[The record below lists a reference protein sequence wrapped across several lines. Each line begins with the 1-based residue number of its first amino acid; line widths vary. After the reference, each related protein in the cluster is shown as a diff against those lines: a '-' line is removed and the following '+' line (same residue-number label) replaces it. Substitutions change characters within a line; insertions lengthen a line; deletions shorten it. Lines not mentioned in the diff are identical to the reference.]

1 MSGDVTGAAGAA
13 GHDDGGALFDS
24 TAVAGGEIVLRPW
37 RPGDDLALLEVW
49 GDPANAQQ
57 HQDRAM
63 LAEDAER
70 PWRRALVAE
79 AAGVPVAAGVVYA
92 SSVHPRRLW
101 LYVETAAAERRRG
114 IGRALVAALR
124 GLAAEAHAAGTI
136 PTTALKARFAKDA
149 LVPGVSGADPQTD
162 AEGPAGQPP
171 VDTEAV
177 RSQTAALAAG
187 TEAFLVAEGFT
198 PVQRSRRVAI
208 APGAIGLPDVRG
220 EEHPDGVVLE
230 EASTGSVEL
239 TQAVTAFY
247 DAVHAWDPSTLSVG
261 AAQQLLLGP
270 ATGAAG
276 AVVLRDA
283 PKAEGGRIRAFA
295 VSYTPERQDAPADV
309 LVGWD
314 PELGQEDAL
323 QAVADLLALLVAQ
336 YPVQLEVDEA
346 MAPLERIVDGLIGGN
361 AARTLVDT
369 YVFVDDTTGA

>member
-1 MSGDVTGAAGAA
+1 MD
-13 GHDDGGALFDS
+13 
-24 TAVAGGEIVLRPW
+24 
-37 RPGDDLALLEVW
+37 
-49 GDPANAQQ
+49 
-57 HQDRAM
+57 
-63 LAEDAER
+63 
-70 PWRRALVAE
+70 
-79 AAGVPVAAGVVYA
+79 
-92 SSVHPRRLW
+92 
-101 LYVETAAAERRRG
+101 
-114 IGRALVAALR
+114 
-124 GLAAEAHAAGTI
+124 
-136 PTTALKARFAKDA
+136 
-149 LVPGVSGADPQTD
+149 TD
-162 AEGPAGQPP
+162 
-171 VDTEAV
+171 AV

-187 TEAFLVAEGFT
+187 TEAFLVAQGFT

-314 PELGQEDAL
+314 PELGEEDAL

-336 YPVQLEVDEA
+336 YPVQIEVDEA

-369 YVFVDDTTGA
+369 YVFVDDAPGA

>member
-1 MSGDVTGAAGAA
+1 MTGAAGAA

-24 TAVAGGEIVLRPW
+24 AAVAGGEIVLRPW

-79 AAGVPVAAGVVYA
+79 DAGVPVAAGVVYA

-149 LVPGVSGADPQTD
+149 LVPGVAGADPQTETD
-162 AEGPAGQPP
+162 GATGRPP
-171 VDTEAV
+171 VDTDAV

-239 TQAVTAFY
+239 TQAVAAFY
-247 DAVHAWDPSTLSVG
+247 DAVHAGTRRP
-261 AAQQLLLGP
+261 
-270 ATGAAG
+270 
-276 AVVLRDA
+276 
-283 PKAEGGRIRAFA
+283 
-295 VSYTPERQDAPADV
+295 
-309 LVGWD
+309 
-314 PELGQEDAL
+314 
-323 QAVADLLALLVAQ
+323 
-336 YPVQLEVDEA
+336 
-346 MAPLERIVDGLIGGN
+346 
-361 AARTLVDT
+361 
-369 YVFVDDTTGA
+369 

>member
-1 MSGDVTGAAGAA
+1 MTGAAGAA

-24 TAVAGGEIVLRPW
+24 AAVAGGEIVLRPW

-124 GLAAEAHAAGTI
+124 GLAAQAHAAGAI
-136 PTTALKARFAKDA
+136 PTTALKARFARDA
-149 LVPGVSGADPQTD
+149 LVPGVAGAD
-162 AEGPAGQPP
+162 
-171 VDTEAV
+171 
-177 RSQTAALAAG
+177 SQTAALAAG

-314 PELGQEDAL
+314 PELGEEDAL

-336 YPVQLEVDEA
+336 YPVQIEVDEA

-369 YVFVDDTTGA
+369 YVFVDDAPGA

>member
-1 MSGDVTGAAGAA
+1 MSAAQDGTTGAA

-24 TAVAGGEIVLRPW
+24 AAVSGGEVVLRPW
-37 RPGDDLALLEVW
+37 RAGDDLALLEVW

-79 AAGVPVAAGVVYA
+79 DAGVPVAAGVVYA
-92 SSVHPRRLW
+92 SSLHPRRLW

-114 IGRALVAALR
+114 IGRALTAALR
-124 GLAAEAHAAGTI
+124 GLAADAHAAGVV
-136 PTTALKARFAKDA
+136 PTAALKARFAKDA
-149 LVPGVSGADPQTD
+149 LVPGTAAAGGADGD
-162 AEGPAGQPP
+162 ADGP

-177 RSQTAALAAG
+177 RAQTAALAAG
-187 TEAFLVAEGFT
+187 TEAFLAAEGFT

-208 APGAIGLPDVRG
+208 APGAIGLPEVRG
-220 EEHPDGVVLE
+220 EEQPDGVVLE

-239 TQAVTAFY
+239 TQAVAAFY
-247 DAVHAWDPSTLSVG
+247 DAVHAWDPSEMSVG

-276 AVVLRDA
+276 AVVLRDD

-295 VSYTPERQDAPADV
+295 VSYTPQRQDAPADV

-314 PELGQEDAL
+314 PGLGEEDAL

-336 YPVQLEVDEA
+336 HPVQVEVDEA
-346 MAPLERIVDGLIGGN
+346 MAPLERIVDGLIGGG

-369 YVFVDDTTGA
+369 YVFVDDADRG

>member
-1 MSGDVTGAAGAA
+1 MSAAQDGTPGAA

-24 TAVAGGEIVLRPW
+24 AAVSGGEVVLRPW
-37 RPGDDLALLEVW
+37 RAGDDLALLEVW

-79 AAGVPVAAGVVYA
+79 DAGVPVAAGVVYA
-92 SSVHPRRLW
+92 SSLHPRRLW

-114 IGRALVAALR
+114 IGRALTAALR
-124 GLAAEAHAAGTI
+124 GLAADAHAAGVV

-149 LVPGVSGADPQTD
+149 LVPGTAAAGGADGD
-162 AEGPAGQPP
+162 ADGP

-177 RSQTAALAAG
+177 RAQTAALAAG
-187 TEAFLVAEGFT
+187 TEAFLAAEGFT

-208 APGAIGLPDVRG
+208 APGAIGLPEVRG
-220 EEHPDGVVLE
+220 EEQPDGVVLE

-239 TQAVTAFY
+239 TQAVAAFY
-247 DAVHAWDPSTLSVG
+247 DAVHAWDPSEMSVG

-276 AVVLRDA
+276 AVVLRDD

-295 VSYTPERQDAPADV
+295 VSYTPQRQDAPADV

-314 PELGQEDAL
+314 PGLGEEDAL

-336 YPVQLEVDEA
+336 HPVQVEVDEA
-346 MAPLERIVDGLIGGN
+346 MAPLERIVDGLIGGG

-369 YVFVDDTTGA
+369 YVFVDDADRG

>member
-1 MSGDVTGAAGAA
+1 MSGAY
-13 GHDDGGALFDS
+13 DDDAGALFDS
-24 TAVAGGEIVLRPW
+24 AAVSGGEVVLRPW
-37 RPGDDLALLEVW
+37 RAGDDLALLQVW

-79 AAGVPVAAGVVYA
+79 DAGVPVAAGVVYA
-92 SSVHPRRLW
+92 SSLHPQRLW
-101 LYVETAAAERRRG
+101 LYVETAAPERRRG

-124 GLAAEAHAAGTI
+124 GLAAEAHAAGTV
-136 PTTALKARFAKDA
+136 PTAALKARFAKDA
-149 LVPGVSGADPQTD
+149 LVPGTAVE
-162 AEGPAGQPP
+162 EG
-171 VDTEAV
+171 VNTEAV
-177 RSQTAALAAG
+177 RAQTAALAAG
-187 TEAFLVAEGFT
+187 TEAFLAAEGFT
-198 PVQRSRRVAI
+198 PVQRSRRVAV
-208 APGAIGLPDVRG
+208 APGAIGLPDVRD
-220 EEHPDGVVLE
+220 EDRPDGVVLE

-239 TQAVTAFY
+239 TQAVAAFY
-247 DAVHAWDPSTLSVG
+247 DAVHAWDPSAMSVG

-270 ATGAAG
+270 ATGASG

-295 VSYTPERQDAPADV
+295 VSYTPERQEAPADV

-314 PELGQEDAL
+314 PELSEEDAL
-323 QAVADLLALLVAQ
+323 QSVADLLALLVAQ
-336 YPVQLEVDEA
+336 HPVQVEVDEA

-369 YVFVDDTTGA
+369 YVFVDDAGR

>member
-1 MSGDVTGAAGAA
+1 MTGAAGAA

-24 TAVAGGEIVLRPW
+24 AAVVGGEIVLRPW

-239 TQAVTAFY
+239 TQAVAAFY

-314 PELGQEDAL
+314 PELGEKDAL

-369 YVFVDDTTGA
+369 YVFVDDATGA

>member
-1 MSGDVTGAAGAA
+1 MSGAY
-13 GHDDGGALFDS
+13 DDDAGALFDS
-24 TAVAGGEIVLRPW
+24 AAVSGGEVVLRPW
-37 RPGDDLALLEVW
+37 RAGDDLALLQVW
-49 GDPANAQQ
+49 GDPANVQQ

-79 AAGVPVAAGVVYA
+79 DAGVPVAAGVVYA
-92 SSVHPRRLW
+92 SSLHPQRLW
-101 LYVETAAAERRRG
+101 LYVETAAPERRRG

-124 GLAAEAHAAGTI
+124 GLAAEAYAAGTV
-136 PTTALKARFAKDA
+136 PTAALKARFAKDA
-149 LVPGVSGADPQTD
+149 LVPGTAGE
-162 AEGPAGQPP
+162 EG

-177 RSQTAALAAG
+177 RAQTAALAAG
-187 TEAFLVAEGFT
+187 TEAFLAAEGFT
-198 PVQRSRRVAI
+198 PVQRSRRVAV
-208 APGAIGLPDVRG
+208 APGAIGLPDVRD
-220 EEHPDGVVLE
+220 EDRPDGVVLE

-239 TQAVTAFY
+239 TQAVAAFY
-247 DAVHAWDPSTLSVG
+247 DAVHAWDPSAMSVG

-270 ATGAAG
+270 ATGASG

-295 VSYTPERQDAPADV
+295 VSYTPERQEAPADV

-314 PELGQEDAL
+314 PELSEEDAL
-323 QAVADLLALLVAQ
+323 QSVADLLALLVAQ
-336 YPVQLEVDEA
+336 HPVQVEVDEA

-369 YVFVDDTTGA
+369 YVFVDDAGR